1 MRTTVWE
8 YCLISRSLRLPKIF
22 LRKPVIIF
30 SSFRNWLQSK
40 LMPAQEGVMLKLKPV
55 IIFSSIRNGRQR
67 KLMPANAG
75 VMLKLKPE
83 IMGYTAANERGKT
96 DPQF

>member
-1 MRTTVWE
+1 
-8 YCLISRSLRLPKIF
+8 
-22 LRKPVIIF
+22 
-30 SSFRNWLQSK
+30 
-40 LMPAQEGVMLKLKPV
+40 MLKLKPV
-55 IIFSSIRNGRQR
+55 IIFLSIRNGRQR

-96 DPQF
+96 DPRF

>member
-1 MRTTVWE
+1 
-8 YCLISRSLRLPKIF
+8 
-22 LRKPVIIF
+22 
-30 SSFRNWLQSK
+30 
-40 LMPAQEGVMLKLKPV
+40 MPAQEGVMLKLKPV
-55 IIFSSIRNGRQR
+55 IIFLSIRNGRQR

-83 IMGYTAANERGKT
+83 IMGYAAANERGKT